1 MEAVLSQDWPE
12 GTSTE
17 MVAGECI
24 KALDALRSTMWRPIG
39 PPIMAGTAFK
49 SIFLSKTQYV
59 IWTGE
64 SGGREYAWVV
74 TADADYGTLMLIHSP
89 FWQWTTPVPLKGSTF
104 RKVHAKNPYTDE
116 LLYRSDDVI
125 GRDPETGEQFL
136 KEAAVP
142 LMIRK
147 EYPPVHKALFTHP
160 HMKVGEKINM
170 RQSREY
176 TVEAVFSRGVLLRER
191 ESQLV
196 WAEENGNLSKY
207 YTDGWR

>member
-1 MEAVLSQDWPE
+1 VEAVLSQDWPE

-74 TADADYGTLMLIHSP
+74 TADADYGNLIPVHSP
-89 FWQWTTPVPLKGSTF
+89 GWQWTTPVKLGTGTNRTVKTVDAEG
-104 RKVHAKNPYTDE
+104 N
-116 LLYRSDDVI
+116 
-125 GRDPETGEQFL
+125 ETSEKKF
-136 KEAAVP
+136 
-142 LMIRK
+142 
-147 EYPPVHKALFTHP
+147 YPPIHEALFQHP
-160 HMKVGEKINM
+160 YMAAGDRIKFKD
-170 RQSREY
+170 SREY